1 MLYRLFE
8 EARPSH
14 GDFLIL
20 IFLAALGLNCGMQ
33 DPFICGMEDLV
44 P

>member
-1 MLYRLFE
+1 MYELFE

-14 GDFLIL
+14 GDFFL
-20 IFLAALGLNCGMQ
+20 FLAALGLNSGMQ
-33 DPFICGMEDLV
+33 DPFSCGMQDLV